1 MSPEQREKLKN
12 PTSSKKDLSELESYL
27 RKISIDDLM
36 LFKKEPKSSKK
47 LEGGPKVD
55 GNQANSGQIRKGYS
69 VPVEIATNL
78 DKVYGA
84 SSRDRF
90 VKGLLCEERAKRRY
104 RNRRL
109 ALENTS
115 RSQRQDK

>member
-1 MSPEQREKLKN
+1 M
-12 PTSSKKDLSELESYL
+12 ESYL
-27 RKISIDDLM
+27 RKINIDDLM

-69 VPVEIATNL
+69 VPAEIATNL

-84 SSRDRF
+84 SSF
-90 VKGLLCEERAKRRY
+90 HNKNYTAMKEI
-104 RNRRL
+104 
-109 ALENTS
+109 LENTHLKES
-115 RSQRQDK
+115 LLEKVKRELAEDFVEVSGKK